1 MVTQP
6 RIGGAAAFVACLG
19 VLVLCTAAGTGGTPS
34 GGVEAP
40 EPGVPAAPT
49 PATPGGGSRA
59 PATGTAPAPPAL
71 EAVPAQSPPAQE
83 QPPAQ
88 EPTQTTPTQPQ
99 GEQPPPQQEDE
110 QEFQIDVPP
119 EHKKAPK
126 APLVPALRPTG
137 SIQPA
142 AGRLAQTG
150 VDVRLLAALGAMM
163 IGVGLTLLGLTLP
176 RRL

>member
-1 MVTQP
+1 
-6 RIGGAAAFVACLG
+6 
-19 VLVLCTAAGTGGTPS
+19 
-34 GGVEAP
+34 
-40 EPGVPAAPT
+40 
-49 PATPGGGSRA
+49 
-59 PATGTAPAPPAL
+59 
-71 EAVPAQSPPAQE
+71 VPAQSTPTQE
-83 QPPAQ
+83 QPP
-88 EPTQTTPTQPQ
+88 PQTTPTQPQ

-119 EHKKAPK
+119 EPKKKPTH
-126 APLVPALRPTG
+126 APLVPALRPMG

-150 VDVRLLAALGAMM
+150 VDARLLAALGAMM